1 MLLIFC
7 SAELSFGISEVPDP
21 QNFTATLPTTEFLDP
36 PLTLASEYNMH
47 LILFAVDGVWAAWGS
62 WGTCTVTCGGGT
74 QTRSRTC
81 TNPAPQYN
89 GADCPGSD
97 GSSQDCNTHHCPST
111 SIFSVEMILFTKIYL
126 QGENPTAFSIALCLV
141 RLIDSSSD
149 RQFVGLQ
156 TTRNDT

>member
-1 MLLIFC
+1 MVRNCAFVLDP
-7 SAELSFGISEVPDP
+7 AESLRQLPDP
-21 QNFTATLPTTEFLDP
+21 QNFAAPFPTTEFQDP
-36 PLTLASEYNMH
+36 TLESEYNMH

-111 SIFSVEMILFTKIYL
+111 SVFSVELLSFTKIYL
-126 QGENPTAFSIALCLV
+126 QGEIQMLFRQLFVQFDRLIV
-141 RLIDSSSD
+141 RQIDSSS
-149 RQFVGLQ
+149 VLQ